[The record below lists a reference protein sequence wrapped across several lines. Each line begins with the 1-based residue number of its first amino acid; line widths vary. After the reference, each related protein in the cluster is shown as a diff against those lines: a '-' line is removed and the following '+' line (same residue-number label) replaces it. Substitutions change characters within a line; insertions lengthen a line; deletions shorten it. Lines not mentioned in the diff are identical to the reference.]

1 MYLALFITILSAMI
15 GLGLFQYLEQK
26 RKNRVMEQHERKR
39 EQFEALLKLISD
51 KKDDPDSYRGDDT
64 TEDDKKTKS

>member
-51 KKDDPDSYRGDDT
+51 KNAEECDATGDDKR
-64 TEDDKKTKS
+64 TEP